1 MSIEKA
7 VYLGLAGEQLSR
19 TITGTK
25 EVSAGRSVIAAG
37 SGALLGAT
45 ATGAVVVT
53 ASAIGAGALA
63 AAAAPVVVPVTAVAG
78 AVSFIRSLW
87 D

>member
-1 MSIEKA
+1 MAIEKA
-7 VYLGLAGEQLSR
+7 VFIGLAGEKLSR

-25 EVSAGRSVIAAG
+25 EVSAGRSVVAAG

-45 ATGAVVVT
+45 ATGSVVVA

-63 AAAAPVVVPVTAVAG
+63 TAAAPVVVPVAAVAG